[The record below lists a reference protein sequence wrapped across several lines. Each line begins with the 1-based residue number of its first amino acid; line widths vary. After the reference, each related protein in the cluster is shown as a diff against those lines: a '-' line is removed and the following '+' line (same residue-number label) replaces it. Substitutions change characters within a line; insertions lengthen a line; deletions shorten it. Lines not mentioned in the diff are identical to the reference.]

1 MAIQRMVQAGAT
13 PTTSIASSAE
23 LQRDW
28 AREATAPALT
38 RIYTEHP
45 GSFGAGLRWEWQML
59 GEVGA
64 R

>member
-1 MAIQRMVQAGAT
+1 MAQAGAT
-13 PTTSIASSAE
+13 PATRTAFSAE
-23 LQRDW
+23 RQRGR
-28 AREATAPALT
+28 ARKATVPALT

-45 GSFGAGLRWEWQML
+45 GSSGTGLRWEWQRL